1 MLCHPSTN
9 QHLLSSTTVGPW
21 PKPEVSV
28 GTAASNFD
36 VSGRKRERPRK
47 LKFVAGEK
55 KKKKEKGKRVRG
67 QKQKM
72 KEKKSCQKSESF
84 FFSPFFS
91 SSASS
96 SSFFVLEGLF

>member
-9 QHLLSSTTVGPW
+9 QHLLSSATVGPW

-72 KEKKSCQKSESF
+72 KEKKLSEIRIF
-84 FFSPFFS
+84 FLFSLFS